1 MYIQRRPSEPMVDPT
16 ALTEEEW
23 NRLQRLL
30 AEISAN
36 PAAITTREQED
47 FSALFARSLAGKGDR
62 RPA

>member
-1 MYIQRRPSEPMVDPT
+1 MDDT
-16 ALTEEEW
+16 ATLTDAEW

-62 RPA
+62 KPG

>member
-1 MYIQRRPSEPMVDPT
+1 MVDPT

-47 FSALFARSLAGKGDR
+47 FSALFAKSLAGKGDR